1 MRNAR
6 RLIFAG
12 YAITGLPALALF
24 ILSISGRWAGDHD
37 VASSVMLQALGL
49 CMAVSALLLV
59 VGVSRAAVSLL
70 SAPVTR
76 DPLNIA
82 TSALGALGLVT
93 IIWFGWR
100 MFVG

>member
-6 RLIFAG
+6 RLIFA
-12 YAITGLPALALF
+12 AFVITGLPALALF
-24 ILSISGRWAGDHD
+24 ILSVSGRWAGDHD
-37 VASSVMLQALGL
+37 AASSVMLQALGV

-76 DPLNIA
+76 DPMNVA
-82 TSALGALGLVT
+82 TSALGASGLVA

-100 MFVG
+100 MFMG

>member
-6 RLIFAG
+6 RLIFVG
-12 YAITGLPALALF
+12 YVITGLPALALF
-24 ILSISGRWAGDHD
+24 ILSISGRWAGDQD
-37 VASSVMLQALGL
+37 VASSIMLQALGL

-76 DPLNIA
+76 DPLNLV
-82 TSALGALGLVT
+82 TSAFGGIGLVT
-93 IIWFGWR
+93 IVWFGWR
-100 MFVG
+100 MFIG

>member
-12 YAITGLPALALF
+12 CAITGLPALALF

-49 CMAVSALLLV
+49 CMAVSALLLI

-70 SAPVTR
+70 SARVTR
-76 DPLNIA
+76 DPMNVA